1 VFRRQSIITEPWFR
15 STISVENDFVL
26 FRKRGTGEIRFLATS
41 LLQIEDSLP
50 NCLSIMHNQA
60 TSIHILDHPPHHHQ
74 APLPLKTPIQTP
86 LPLKTPIQTPK
97 PDRPAEMMLMPI
109 ESYSSATIHNKN
121 TLTHTNGI
129 RKPKQKKGGIRAVQ

>member
-41 LLQIEDSLP
+41 LLQIEISLP

-74 APLPLKTPIQTP
+74 AP

>member
-41 LLQIEDSLP
+41 LLQIEISLP

-86 LPLKTPIQTPK
+86 K

-109 ESYSSATIHNKN
+109 ESYSSATIHNQN